1 MLFDFWRFLR
11 LPEENFIQM
20 ADTGDLLIG
29 ILMQKKIGKTT
40 PIFMILF
47 VNVIIKVQNNDR
59 TDIYILQSNKKHEVL
74 FETWYEF
81 KNKKDKN
88 YTDIWYR
95 HLYVNRDEFFI

>member
-47 VNVIIKVQNNDR
+47 VNVIIKV
-59 TDIYILQSNKKHEVL
+59 
-74 FETWYEF
+74 
-81 KNKKDKN
+81 
-88 YTDIWYR
+88 
-95 HLYVNRDEFFI
+95 